1 MPLPLAGVFYWA
13 AWWMADHDPSGISS
27 LCSPKGQSPPMGT
40 DLTALLLSS
49 VFLGVGFII
58 AKYFPEASLLAGVFL
73 VGLAILNV
81 ALFFAT

>member
-1 MPLPLAGVFYWA
+1 MWPDSHKF
-13 AWWMADHDPSGISS
+13 
-27 LCSPKGQSPPMGT
+27 MGT

-73 VGLAILNV
+73 VGLAILNI